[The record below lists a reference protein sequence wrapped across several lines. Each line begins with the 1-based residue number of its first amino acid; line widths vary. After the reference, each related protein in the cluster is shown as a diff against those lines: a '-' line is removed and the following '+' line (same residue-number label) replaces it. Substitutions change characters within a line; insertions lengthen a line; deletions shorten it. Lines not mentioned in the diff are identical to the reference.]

1 MNFEAQK
8 LIGVN
13 SKLGAN
19 MVAQGQPTQRLI
31 YDTVTESIPAG
42 GTATFR
48 FFSETANKPLA
59 ESNLQEGFLDNGE
72 SLVIKSINFINDEED
87 FDAGTFG
94 VFSIIVGNQEVV
106 KKLPL
111 PIFNPF
117 EYHVENLVTANTTAT
132 GSTTIY
138 SARLITDIVIP
149 PETTF
154 EVQLKIYSSSAAPD
168 TVIKCGIQG
177 LGVLFNPNTAL

>member
-1 MNFEAQK
+1 MNFEVEK

-13 SKLGAN
+13 NKLGAN
-19 MVAQGQPTQRLI
+19 MVAQGQPTQRLV
-31 YDTVTESIPAG
+31 YDTVTESIPVAG
-42 GTATFR
+42 SATYR
-48 FFSETANKPLA
+48 FFSETANKPLS

-72 SLVIKSINFINDEED
+72 SLVIKSINFINDNED
-87 FDAGTFG
+87 IDPGAFG

-117 EYHVENLVTANTTAT
+117 DLHIENLVFDRATPT
-132 GSTTIY
+132 GSTAIY
-138 SARLITDIVIP
+138 SARMLTDIVIP
-149 PETTF
+149 PETSF
-154 EVQLKIYSSSAAPD
+154 EVQLKIFADGGSPD
-168 TVIKCGIQG
+168 TTIKCGIQG